1 MADKSE
7 NALQRAR
14 AAKGI
19 AEQVFLKL
27 LGDVAIGITR
37 IDGAYGLKI
46 NVTEAPA
53 DTLKLPNSVGGVP
66 VQVEVTGKI
75 CKRMIGPKNG

>member
-19 AEQVFLKL
+19 AEQVFSKL

-37 IDGAYGLKI
+37 IDGAGM
-46 NVTEAPA
+46 
-53 DTLKLPNSVGGVP
+53 
-66 VQVEVTGKI
+66 Q
-75 CKRMIGPKNG
+75 